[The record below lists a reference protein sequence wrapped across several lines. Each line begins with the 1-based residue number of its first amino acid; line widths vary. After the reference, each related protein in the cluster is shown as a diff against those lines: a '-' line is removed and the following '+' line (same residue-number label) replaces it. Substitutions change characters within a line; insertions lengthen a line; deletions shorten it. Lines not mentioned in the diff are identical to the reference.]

1 MAKNRKATKS
11 TPSTQKYL
19 QIAEIRDDTVIMK
32 DGSLR
37 SVLLVSSINFA
48 LKSDDEQNAIIS
60 GYVSFLNSLD
70 TPLQIVIQSRQ
81 LDLESYL
88 QFLKDAETKQT
99 NDLLKMQ
106 MAEYRQYITE
116 LVELGNIMTKR
127 FYVVVPYEPFR
138 SKTRS
143 FWQRSGDILSPTNV
157 ISLGQKQFMQ
167 RQRELLTIVDKVLTG
182 LASMGLRAQ
191 VLDTQS
197 LIELFYNTYN
207 PTVAK
212 SEKLADLSKLRTEE
226 IV

>member
-1 MAKNRKATKS
+1 MAKNRQATKA

-19 QIAEIRDDTVIMK
+19 QIAEIRDDTIVMK
-32 DGSLR
+32 NGTLR
-37 SVLLVSSINFA
+37 SVILVSSINFA
-48 LKSDDEQNAIIS
+48 LKSEDEQNAIIS

-70 TPLQIVIQSRQ
+70 MPLQIIIQSRQ

-88 QFLKDAETKQT
+88 EFLKDAEVKQT

-106 MAEYRQYITE
+106 MAEYRQYVTE

-127 FYVVVPYEPFR
+127 FLVVVPYEPFR

-143 FWQRSGDILSPTNV
+143 FWQRGGDVLSPTK
-157 ISLGQKQFMQ
+157 ILSLGQKQFMQ

-182 LASMGLRAQ
+182 LASIGLRAQ

-197 LIELFYNTYN
+197 LIEVFYNTYN
-207 PTVAK
+207 PTVSR
-212 SEKLADLSKLRTEE
+212 SEKLVDVNKLRTEDF
-226 IV
+226 V